1 VSEQRQTLIEIFK
14 YIVGGLSTT
23 VICWTT
29 VFGLVEIF
37 EIHYLLSVNIATG
50 FVYLYSYM
58 INKVFVFGDRGGQHV
73 VKGSKFILLQVT
85 LLALTNL
92 LMFMSVSIYDI
103 DYRVGVVVTSILNA
117 VISYMCMKSAIFQK
131 SS

>member
-1 VSEQRQTLIEIFK
+1 MSEQRQTLIEIFK

-117 VISYMCMKSAIFQK
+117 VISYISMKSAIFQK
-131 SS
+131 ST